1 MSWDTAQ
8 PLTPGYDHTFSAET
22 AMAVVGE
29 FDWFYLLILLICGLL
44 SILFLFYFNRVFAS
58 LLSYAVRTYLWKQYH
73 IYVDIQAL
81 QISLLGGRCFFKGL
95 RYHGH
100 NETILIND
108 GYITW
113 RYWLRRVRDA
123 ECLGAASSSVRQSGE
138 EEEQKHDTHPA
149 NKSAKSRLPCRVKI
163 KVRGLEWFIYN
174 RTPAYEAVT
183 KGQAASSQPGSPK
196 SASRPRT
203 SEFNCDAQGRR
214 STDAHRGQGRRDV
227 LQPEEEEKQA
237 EKEYLEKT
245 SMGKVSSTFSQ
256 SSSKGGARHGNKVSG
271 SLPAFVMLLP
281 VKFECGKAAIV
292 LGNRNTRSVLTA
304 KCDTVVGHIDA
315 CRARA
320 VDLYKQMFEF
330 DFGHPVVE
338 LKQNQEFDE
347 SKSSRSPKAES
358 NETRPPVKN
367 RSYKRKD
374 DRKNDGAEAAGAG
387 GPIAKCRSLL
397 RSLSA
402 ADPDQEHTKP
412 TASSLIPGQDQWLGL
427 TRYLDDDEDIS
438 AEQERWRSIEY
449 GRHPVIVD
457 SPSITLNLFW
467 DVPGLVPVLE
477 EPNDGP
483 RDSKDIGGNVPP
495 DWNVELGIHGGL
507 ISYGPWADR
516 LRTDLQ
522 PVFFPNFYKDAVP
535 ATPPSPGQRRVST
548 VFKLNIDIEQT
559 TSLLVPTR
567 ESSKDWKWKDEQTP
581 KQKAPK
587 RERWGKGHGKRRKKN
602 DVDTL
607 PTGRPYGWISIE
619 IQPNSAI
626 TFIMDLVAGNHG
638 FKNLLS
644 LDIREPRLSSSVN
657 HGMLL
662 KAQTAV
668 ISCDLSYPLRW
679 NEMRQWVIEI
689 DSTGLELF
697 LLRDHI
703 FLFTD
708 VVNDW
713 TLGAPEDFYTF
724 VVFLYKINIQLADFR
739 FHLNVNDSNVI
750 NEPASMEENAF
761 LTIWGQNL
769 FACVELPLIAF
780 RPTRNEITFDVDA
793 RDGGF
798 KLSRPPWNTQYVF
811 LKTTEV
817 ATMKDLKIDGGYDYC
832 SSTSPALT
840 DILRMNVHG
849 VSPRIRLYGL
859 LVRAFMTIKE
869 NYFGDDIHFRTSE
882 EYQEQ
887 ISQKD
892 NASSNRPAI
901 TQPSRISNDFDVIL
915 SVTAVEAE
923 ALLPCYLYSSER
935 DVSLEIASLGLDLRF
950 TNYYMD
956 LDVSF
961 SPISI
966 GHASF
971 ESLEWQDPT
980 KALEAQIFID
990 GVSIRGHR
998 LFGLP
1003 PSEPTYICNWD
1014 FDVGTITG
1022 ESSVPFIKD
1031 LSSALRSFSFTF
1043 NDAENALPSLFPIVL
1058 HDVTMLQARLQ
1069 HVNVWLKSDDVAVS
1083 FSTDPCSI
1091 EYNDLAGSLF
1101 SERLHV
1107 HLPSIAVALVEN
1119 NRVGMDFN
1127 GQTVRLSPCAFLES
1141 GLELSMLHRTKSHSK
1156 DRQLQQQHIIY
1167 HDSRTARTPWLVQA
1181 QDLPVGTNPQP
1192 KVAVPAMPFPS
1203 MPEPL
1208 TSGSGLILTDEFS
1221 SSSSLTKT
1229 ESESRPEATASCMSH
1244 SQREA
1249 AMVETDRSEALPG
1262 LEPDLEDYQAEPSIN
1277 SKPHAPLNVSPSD
1290 MHHLHGGKANATL
1303 SSPQTQTKNLRSRF
1317 GISSAYRAPYF
1328 RLHTASL
1335 DLSDVP
1341 LRPELYQPEMSH
1353 RHAPLDDFTDASS
1366 GEPPVAP
1373 EQCERT
1379 SWLVNVRQGV
1389 RGLCR
1394 SQSIKVLRLLFEE
1407 LQIHDPEN
1415 LLDELQVNALS
1426 KVPASDQHPGNHETI
1441 TEGRVAIPFLD
1452 VKFVDQIIHDD
1463 SVKSSKVSCEV
1474 KLDDCVVTARDWKK
1488 ISSEQGN
1495 QAVPTLSAHIMVN
1508 EAGFSMK
1515 VAGKESML
1523 DYATMNSCLREV
1535 SSWGCKAKDSSMHVR
1550 FKDLETECRI
1560 AQMEC
1565 FAVILTRSEKIA
1577 RDARHFQNL
1586 VVQRSA
1592 RVRQLVHSLVVDGQA
1607 LPDPP
1612 FLTRASYVL
1621 RSASSHVRKSESWK
1635 VASRLRYVYHL
1646 LPAETLSQIKSRCEG
1661 TSPSY
1666 PSSAREDVTSVFR
1679 QMGFLESDMEADKN
1693 ILLNDVFGK
1702 RTVDDI
1708 ETPKTLLFKASIKAG
1723 AVRLLVQPGPTAS
1736 KACFDNIAFE
1746 VGLSQSPKH
1755 LGKNP
1760 AVDRVVSIRL
1770 YFSEIAM
1777 SVNFNLLKLLEGLLR
1792 TLPYAT
1798 DSPKTTM
1805 QNPRAVESLTSSY
1818 RLHVILISDMNAITI
1833 DAINLKLLYLCH
1845 PVNASVVFG
1854 KTTTEIR
1861 PSTSFLICTNT
1872 ATLELLSHSH
1882 VVSVGKVSRPNLFG
1896 NLESQK
1902 SNEDVTSWHLAS
1914 SCTDVSFKV
1923 LEDPLYLLDLVDRVM
1938 SDEAASVLR
1947 VLDSIQGLPQRSP
1960 STTSDSTAATFGRPH
1975 VALFLDSYL
1984 IGYKVLPGLSYRIT
1998 GQVGRISVRPGSQLV
2013 SGVVLDFDLKE
2024 HAHAF
2029 LGRVGEKVEMI
2040 FELIIPPVNGRF
2052 TIGTE
2057 AGKTDV
2063 SVRSTIEH
2071 ITLDAVAVHA
2081 LLTTLNRSEIAE
2093 LVTSIQQKSIRLL
2106 HRYKPVAS
2114 PPETLS
2120 KPASASN
2127 ILIFD
2132 GYVTLV
2138 GLAIQTDTAKIP
2150 HEAGSSQLHFELGHV
2165 HIKGN
2170 NRGTRHGPPL
2180 TFPEL
2185 FVNLRGLQVNLNKTL
2200 NGRKTPCGAFTLA
2213 ATLHA
2218 TSKSD
2223 ERQELARAYQIR
2235 SSKCE
2240 LCMFTETTFVVMD
2253 VLGDLRESF
2262 KDIDMTN
2269 EVKGLQ
2275 KLRRVTLAE
2284 VGTHVSSNS
2293 LRNDEDEPMALFS
2306 AMYSLEMVDPR
2317 MIWRVG
2323 DSVPLSPGREAE
2335 DLVLSFK
2342 KIELKTRKEN
2352 AARLLILDFQLQMV
2366 PTSQLPTDR
2375 SLNSALLPEVV
2386 FNVAY
2391 MSNSTGRRFAFQAA
2405 GKSLD
2410 LRLTSHFIIP
2420 ASNLRHSIALAV
2432 NRVRDSTHTSQVA
2445 STKAEDPTQKWLKH
2459 KRLESLLIDADFA
2472 GAVVYV
2478 QGETIS
2484 DTQPVNLEVLHGRR
2498 IPQQGR
2504 YGQFTQDDTRSGTTL
2519 RAPGVAIKVQY
2530 KDPGTGMTSL
2540 NAEVKVDASSNTL
2553 YPSVVP
2559 IVLQISSSV
2568 KEIVGE
2574 SDAPDHRTQSP
2585 LSTSK
2590 LMDDEKLR
2598 ARDPTAIFQN
2608 CTLNL
2613 GLRICKQDSS
2623 LSCHPIARVAAI
2635 AQIESIYITVNTV
2648 QSSDHG
2654 QSFALSGSFTGFKT
2668 SVQHVYSRE
2677 STGGFEV
2684 RAVTVSLM
2692 NSKHIGGANGI
2703 SVITQIS
2710 PMKVFVNAKQLQDF
2724 LLFREIWLPRDIQKA
2739 PPPSDPSPSS
2749 ESQAYIVQRYQQIS
2763 SAGAFP
2769 WNATF
2774 SIAELDFRIDFGQSL
2789 GKSGFTVSNLW
2800 ASSKKSSDWEQDLC
2814 VGLDHVILDSTGRMS
2829 GFVNVQ
2835 GIQVR
2840 TTIRWPIVEEA
2851 RSQAPLIQASVSFES
2866 VRIKAAFEYQAFAM
2880 ADMARFRFLMY
2891 NVRDGRTAHSDRLV
2905 GVVDIG
2911 NLRAF
2916 CTASSAA
2923 QGLGLYQAFE
2933 RLIQEKKVAY
2943 EASLNDI
2950 EKHLRR
2956 RSTTQIPKVSSTQ
2969 APNNV
2974 KKQAKGTLRLQT
2986 KVVVSVGAVDVGV
2999 FPSTFVDN
3007 QLFRLQ
3013 ALDASAQF
3021 AVVVEKSRLHSV
3033 LELSLGQLQVALS
3046 GVVKPEPRKSLGDV
3060 SLEDVVA
3067 SAINSRGGTILK
3079 VPKVVARMQTW
3090 QAPGSNDIDFIFRSS
3105 FQGKVDVGWNYSRIG
3120 FLRNM
3125 WNNHV
3130 RALAARLGKP
3140 LPQSALQITTALD
3153 EKSEGSGSGTSE
3165 RKEKITAVVN
3175 VPQSKY
3181 NYTALEPP
3189 VIETPQ
3195 LRDMGEATPPLEWI
3209 GLHRE
3214 RLPNVTH
3221 QIVIISLLELA
3232 REVDDA
3238 YSRILGSA

>member
-1 MSWDTAQ
+1 
-8 PLTPGYDHTFSAET
+8 
-22 AMAVVGE
+22 MAVAGE

-138 EEEQKHDTHPA
+138 EEEQKHNTHPA

-183 KGQAASSQPGSPK
+183 KGQAANSQPGSPK

-203 SEFNCDAQGRR
+203 SEFNYDAQGRR
-214 STDAHRGQGRRDV
+214 STDGHRGRGRQDV
-227 LQPEEEEKQA
+227 LQPEEEDKQA
-237 EKEYLEKT
+237 EKKYLEKA
-245 SMGKVSSTFSQ
+245 SMGKASSTFSR
-256 SSSKGGARHGNKVSG
+256 SSSKKRARHENKVSEP
-271 SLPAFVMLLP
+271 LPAFVMLLP

-292 LGNRNTRSVLTA
+292 MGNRNTRSVLTA

-330 DFGHPVVE
+330 EFGRPIVE
-338 LKQNQEFDE
+338 LKENQEFDE
-347 SKSSRSPKAES
+347 SKSSRSPEADS

-367 RSYKRKD
+367 QSYKHKD
-374 DRKNDGAEAAGAG
+374 NRKNDGAEAAGAG

-412 TASSLIPGQDQWLGL
+412 TASSPIPGQDQWLGL

-483 RDSKDIGGNVPP
+483 RDSKDISGDVPP
-495 DWNVELGIHGGL
+495 DWNVELCIHGGL
-507 ISYGPWADR
+507 ISYGPWTDR

-535 ATPPSPGQRRVST
+535 ATPLSPGQRRVST

-587 RERWGKGHGKRRKKN
+587 SERWGKGHGKRRKKN
-602 DVDTL
+602 GVDTL

-724 VVFLYKINIQLADFR
+724 VAFLYKINIQLADFR

-750 NEPASMEENAF
+750 NEPASMEENTF

-769 FACVELPLIAF
+769 YACVELPLIAF
-780 RPTRNEITFDVDA
+780 RPNRNEITFDVDA

-798 KLSRPPWNTQYVF
+798 KLSRPPWNTQYFF

-849 VSPRIRLYGL
+849 VSPRIRLYGF
-859 LVRAFMTIKE
+859 LVRAFMTIKD

-892 NASSNRPAI
+892 NASSSRPTI
-901 TQPSRISNDFDVIL
+901 TQPSRITNDLDVIL

-935 DVSLEIASLGLDLRF
+935 DVSLDIASLGLDLRF

-971 ESLEWQDPT
+971 ESSEWHDPI
-980 KALEAQIFID
+980 KASEAQIFID

-1043 NDAENALPSLFPIVL
+1043 NDAENALPSLFPIEL
-1058 HDVTMLQARLQ
+1058 HDVTMLRARLQ
-1069 HVNVWLKSDDVAVS
+1069 HVDVWLKSDDVAVS

-1119 NRVGMDFN
+1119 NRVGVDFN
-1127 GQTVRLSPCAFLES
+1127 GQTLRLSPCAFLES
-1141 GLELSMLHRTKSHSK
+1141 GLELSMLHRRKSHSK

-1181 QDLPVGTNPQP
+1181 QGQDLPAGTNPQP

-1208 TSGSGLILTDEFS
+1208 TSHIGWITTNDLS
-1221 SSSSLTKT
+1221 SSSSLTET
-1229 ESESRPEATASCMSH
+1229 EPESRPEATASCTSH
-1244 SQREA
+1244 WQEKA
-1249 AMVETDRSEALPG
+1249 GTVETDRSETLPG
-1262 LEPDLEDYQAEPSIN
+1262 HKPDLEDHQAEPSTN
-1277 SKPHAPLNVSPSD
+1277 SKPHAPLNVVSSSD
-1290 MHHLHGGKANATL
+1290 MHHFLREKANAPL
-1303 SSPQTQTKNLRSRF
+1303 FSPQTQTKNLRSRI
-1317 GISSAYRAPYF
+1317 GISSAYRVPYF

-1353 RHAPLDDFTDASS
+1353 RHASLDDFTDASS
-1366 GEPPVAP
+1366 GEPPVAW

-1389 RGLCR
+1389 RGLCK
-1394 SQSIKVLRLLFEE
+1394 SQSIKALGLLFEE
-1407 LQIHDPEN
+1407 LQIHDPQN
-1415 LLDELQVNALS
+1415 LLDELQVTALS
-1426 KVPASDQHPGNHETI
+1426 KLPASDQHPGNHETI

-1452 VKFVDQIIHDD
+1452 VKFVDQMIDDD
-1463 SVKSSKVSCEV
+1463 SVKSSNVSCEV
-1474 KLDDCVVTARDWKK
+1474 KLDDCVVTARDWKR

-1495 QAVPTLSAHIMVN
+1495 QAVPTLSAHIMVS
-1508 EAGFSMK
+1508 EAGFSVK
-1515 VAGKESML
+1515 IAGKESML
-1523 DYATMNSCLREV
+1523 DYAMMHSCLREV
-1535 SSWGCKAKDSSMHVR
+1535 SLWGCRAKDSSMHVR

-1560 AQMEC
+1560 DEMEC
-1565 FAVILTRSEKIA
+1565 FAVLLHRFEKLA
-1577 RDARHFQNL
+1577 RDAGHFQNL
-1586 VVQRSA
+1586 VVQQSA
-1592 RVRQLVHSLVVDGQA
+1592 RVRQLVHSLVIDGQA

-1635 VASRLRYVYHL
+1635 IASRLRYVYHL
-1646 LPAETLSQIKSRCEG
+1646 LPTETRSQIKSRCEG

-1666 PSSAREDVTSVFR
+1666 PSSAHDDVTSVFR
-1679 QMGFLESDMEADKN
+1679 RMGFLESDMDADKN
-1693 ILLNDVFGK
+1693 ILLNEVFGK
-1702 RTVDDI
+1702 KIVDDM
-1708 ETPKTLLFKASIKAG
+1708 EDPKTFLFKASIKAG
-1723 AVRLLVQPGPTAS
+1723 AVRLLVQPGLTAS

-1746 VGLSQSPKH
+1746 VGLSQSPKN

-1760 AVDRVVSIRL
+1760 AVDRVMSIRL
-1770 YFSEIAM
+1770 YFSETAIT
-1777 SVNFNLLKLLEGLLR
+1777 VNFNLLKLLEDLFP
-1792 TLPYAT
+1792 TLPHEM
-1798 DSPKTTM
+1798 DSPKTTL
-1805 QNPRAVESLTSSY
+1805 QKPRTDESSTSSY
-1818 RLHVILISDMNAITI
+1818 RVHVILISDMNAITI

-1845 PVNASVVFG
+1845 PVNASMVFG
-1854 KTTTEIR
+1854 KTTTEIT

-1872 ATLELLSHSH
+1872 ATLELLSHSN

-1947 VLDSIQGLPQRSP
+1947 IIDSIQDLPQRSP
-1960 STTSDSTAATFGRPH
+1960 SPTTHSTAATFGRPH

-1998 GQVGRISVRPGSQLV
+1998 GRVGRISVRPGSQVV

-2040 FELIIPPVNGRF
+2040 SELIIPPVNGRF
-2052 TIGTE
+2052 TTGTE

-2063 SVRSTIEH
+2063 SVQSTIEH
-2071 ITLDAVAVHA
+2071 INLDAVAVHA

-2093 LVTSIQQKSIRLL
+2093 LVTSIQHESTRLL
-2106 HRYKPVAS
+2106 HRYKPVDS
-2114 PPETLS
+2114 PPEASS
-2120 KPASASN
+2120 KPALASN
-2127 ILIFD
+2127 ILLFD

-2150 HEAGSSQLHFELGHV
+2150 HEAGSSKLHFELGHV
-2165 HIKGN
+2165 HIKGS
-2170 NRGTRHGPPL
+2170 NRGTKHGPPL

-2185 FVNLRGLQVNLNKTL
+2185 FVNLRGLQINLNKTL
-2200 NGRKTPCGAFTLA
+2200 NGHKTSCGDFTLA

-2218 TSKSD
+2218 TSKSN
-2223 ERQELARAYQIR
+2223 ERQELARAYQLR
-2235 SSKCE
+2235 SSNCQ
-2240 LCMFTETTFVVMD
+2240 LCMSTETTFVVMD

-2262 KDIDMTN
+2262 KDIDMTS

-2275 KLRRVTLAE
+2275 KLRRVTLAD
-2284 VGTHVSSNS
+2284 VGTHMSSNS
-2293 LRNDEDEPMALFS
+2293 LWNDKDEPMALFS

-2342 KIELKTRKEN
+2342 KIELTTRKEN

-2391 MSNSTGRRFAFQAA
+2391 MSSSTGRRFAFQAA

-2420 ASNLRHSIALAV
+2420 ASNLRRSIALAV

-2445 STKAEDPTQKWLKH
+2445 STKAENPTQKWLKH

-2478 QGETIS
+2478 QGQTIS
-2484 DTQPVNLEVLHGRR
+2484 DTQPLNLEVLDGRR

-2504 YGQFTQDDTRSGTTL
+2504 YGQFTQDDAGSSTTL

-2530 KDPGTGMTSL
+2530 KDPGTGKTSL

-2590 LMDDEKLR
+2590 LIDDEKLR

-2613 GLRICKQDSS
+2613 GLRICKQDFS

-2635 AQIESIYITVNTV
+2635 AQIENIYITVNTV

-2724 LLFREIWLPRDIQKA
+2724 LLFREIWVPRDIQKT

-2769 WNATF
+2769 WNATI

-2814 VGLDHVILDSTGRMS
+2814 IGLDHVILDSTGRMS

-2880 ADMARFRFLMY
+2880 ADTARFRFLMY

-2905 GVVDIG
+2905 GVVEIG
-2911 NLRAF
+2911 TLRAF
-2916 CTASSAA
+2916 CTATSAA

-2943 EASLNDI
+2943 RASLNDM

-2956 RSTTQIPKVSSTQ
+2956 RSTTQVPKISSTQ
-2969 APNNV
+2969 EPNDV
-2974 KKQAKGTLRLQT
+2974 KKEAKGTLRLQT
-2986 KVVVSVGAVDVGV
+2986 KVMVSIGAVDVGV

-3021 AVVVEKSRLHSV
+3021 AVAVEKRRLHSV

-3079 VPKVVARMQTW
+3079 VPKVVAQMQTW
-3090 QAPGSNDIDFIFRSS
+3090 QVPGSNDIDFIFRSS

-3153 EKSEGSGSGTSE
+3153 ENSEGSGSGTSE

-3181 NYTALEPP
+3181 SYTALEPP

-3238 YSRILGSA
+3238 YSRILGSS